1 MVLRVVFPRTPKP
14 IRADNVLIITRSAH
28 TPFPRAEPGELVAIL
43 PAVTVEPSPVVA
55 EAVEEAALETLET
68 FEPVIWAPVEVSVP
82 EEAPEE
88 APADPAVAEEVHED
102 PIAPE
107 AEVPAVDVPEVPVAE
122 TPEAEAPV
130 VEAPVVEAPVVEVE
144 APAVEAA
151 PEAEGSHW
159 DASMKK
165 ADLLAAA
172 EAKGLDL
179 PATATKAEIIAAL
192 KAAEVVA

>member
-130 VEAPVVEAPVVEVE
+130 VEVE